1 LRAGNAK
8 MKDRRVMNGSSDDG
22 MEDHRGDGAEEAMMA
37 VESAST
43 TIYRTVLPV
52 ICTFGIVGILLT
64 LVVLSRKSMRTST
77 NCYLMALSVADLA
90 FLILLAS
97 LFVHSAAHESA
108 TFHVYAVYA
117 AVMTNVSMMASIW
130 LTVLLAVERYIA
142 ICRPFLAA
150 RVCTVPVAVTAIG
163 LVFVLALASRLPNF
177 WEHRVTWYRDPSD
190 NNRSVAYVEMTELA
204 VDDVYVRVY
213 PWLIDAALASI
224 VPFVALLVLN
234 VSLVREVR
242 RSTRYLQH
250 HIASVSTTTQRE
262 ELQISVMLI
271 SIVVVFF
278 ICQVYTR
285 DILVTITKTITKM
298 IFITK
303 ISLVYTLAFLCSV

>member
-1 LRAGNAK
+1 MKEGQK
-8 MKDRRVMNGSSDDG
+8 MNESGSDD
-22 MEDHRGDGAEEAMMA
+22 ETSYGDAAYEHGEEPMSA
-37 VESAST
+37 VDSASSVV
-43 TIYRTVLPV
+43 YRTVLPI

-64 LVVLSRKSMRTST
+64 LIVLSRKSMRTST

-90 FLILLAS
+90 FLVLLAS
-97 LFVHSAAHESA
+97 LFVHSGAHESN

-117 AVMTNVSMMASIW
+117 AVMTSVTLMASIW
-130 LTVLLAVERYIA
+130 LTVMLAIERYVA
-142 ICRPFLAA
+142 ICRPFLAS
-150 RVCTVPVAVTAIG
+150 RVCTVRVAVTAICV
-163 LVFVLALASRLPNF
+163 VFVLALASRLPNF
-177 WEHRVTWYRDPSD
+177 WEHRITWYRDPAD
-190 NNRSVAYVEMTELA
+190 GNRSVMYVEMTELA
-204 VDDVYVRVY
+204 FDNVYVRVY
-213 PWLIDAALASI
+213 PWMVDAALASV

-278 ICQVYTR
+278 VCQV
-285 DILVTITKTITKM
+285 
-298 IFITK
+298 
-303 ISLVYTLAFLCSV
+303 SLYYNTLCPDKNWTP